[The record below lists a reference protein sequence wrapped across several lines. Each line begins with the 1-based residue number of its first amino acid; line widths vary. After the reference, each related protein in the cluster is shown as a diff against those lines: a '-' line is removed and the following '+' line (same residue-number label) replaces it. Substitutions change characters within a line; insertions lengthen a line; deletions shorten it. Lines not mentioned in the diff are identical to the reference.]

1 MSVVFHA
8 DAEPPQTRRDYWRHV
23 IEGTIGPVDLRIYGG
38 LDSTDRLRVGEAGA
52 VRVLELAISNRRVAE
67 RTKTHLRRL
76 DRDLYEIDV
85 QVRGRGVLEQD
96 GREARLAPGDLALV
110 DLSRPCR
117 CDYSEAEFVAVV
129 FPRALL
135 PLHADELA
143 RLTGVR
149 IPGDRGL
156 GALISSLA
164 RQLPHR
170 LDDCCPAE
178 QARLGT
184 AVLDLIT
191 AALAARLDRGD
202 QVPQDSSRRALLS
215 SVQAFIEQRLADP
228 ALSPDTIAA
237 AHYISLRSL
246 HKLFEGEN
254 ATVCGWIRSRRL
266 ERCRRDLIDPT
277 LGDWTVS
284 AIAARWGLMNA
295 AHFSRVFRDAYGLP
309 PAEYRMLASTP

>member
-1 MSVVFHA
+1 
-8 DAEPPQTRRDYWRHV
+8 
-23 IEGTIGPVDLRIYGG
+23 
-38 LDSTDRLRVGEAGA
+38 
-52 VRVLELAISNRRVAE
+52 
-67 RTKTHLRRL
+67 
-76 DRDLYEIDV
+76 
-85 QVRGRGVLEQD
+85 
-96 GREARLAPGDLALV
+96 
-110 DLSRPCR
+110 
-117 CDYSEAEFVAVV
+117 VAVV

-191 AALAARLDRGD
+191 AALAARLDRGS

-254 ATVCGWIRSRRL
+254 TTVCGWIRSRRL

-277 LGDWTVS
+277 LDDWPVS

-309 PAEYRMLASTP
+309 PAEYRLLAGTP